1 MRPPAN
7 RISLTAAVG
16 AAVGIA
22 LGVASLLEASTDP
35 AGVGLD
41 VQTVTT
47 ALAIA
52 LGCGIAPFLPVLGL
66 GIGLA
71 PMVLA
76 VLAFPATPGPAGSL
90 LIALILLVGYASF
103 RLTPRAGL
111 AAYLAASLVSGTC
124 VAVQSGS
131 VWEAVFFP
139 LILGAGYGF
148 GVLLRREHFRSAEL
162 ARLADELRAEREART
177 RDAVLAERARI
188 SRELHDAVA
197 HTVSVM
203 TLQAGVVRRRMP
215 DGSPEQE
222 MLRSVEVLGRR
233 SVDELRQVVGL
244 LRTEPSGFDS
254 ADDVGRQPS
263 LSNLPDLAT
272 DVRAAGLP
280 VRLDVHG
287 AAVELPDAVDRSG
300 YRIVQEALSNT
311 SRHAGPGATATVRI
325 DYAPDRVVIEVRDD
339 GPPGASKSESGGGY
353 GLIGMRERVSLI
365 GGSLVAGPLTG
376 GGFSVRAELP
386 VPATASDGSAAV
398 GR

>member
-16 AAVGIA
+16 GAVGIV

-41 VQTVTT
+41 AQTVTT

-66 GIGLA
+66 AVGLA

-76 VLAFPATPGPAGSL
+76 VLVFPATPGPAGSL

-103 RLTPRAGL
+103 RLPPRPGL
-111 AAYLAASLVSGTC
+111 AAYVAASLVSGTC

-148 GVLLRREHFRSAEL
+148 GVLLRRERFRSAEL

-222 MLRSVEVLGRR
+222 MLRSVEGLGRR

-244 LRTEPSGFDS
+244 LRTGPSGFES
-254 ADDVGRQPS
+254 ADEVGRQPS
-263 LSNLPDLAT
+263 LRNLPDLTA

-280 VRLDVHG
+280 VRLDVRG
-287 AAVELPDAVDRSG
+287 EAVELPDAVDRSA

-311 SRHAGPGATATVRI
+311 SRHAGPGTTATVRI
-325 DYAPDRVVIEVRDD
+325 DYGPDRVVIEVLDD
-339 GPPGASKSESGGGY
+339 GRPGVVEPASGGGY
-353 GLIGMRERVSLI
+353 GLVGMRERVSLV
-365 GGSLVAGPLTG
+365 GGSLTAGPLAQ
-376 GGFSVRAELP
+376 GGFSVRADLP
-386 VPATASDGSAAV
+386 VTAGATGGSTAV
-398 GR
+398 RR